1 MSFHPSGDQPLP
13 SLTRTTMPR
22 PGQVNVGLI
31 LSLLLNAA
39 LAAGVAYLIF
49 LAPPKTTP
57 GGNSPSGTPEQPA
70 AGEVSA
76 LGRIQPSGGLIAV
89 FGPPGDRITKF
100 DVTLGQRV
108 DGNRTQL
115 ATLSG
120 EDERELQVKA
130 LAAQIEEAQALK
142 AAILAS
148 QQAKLKDIDA
158 EANQAKVAAEQ
169 DGNALAAKLR
179 AVEAQRKRA
188 VATKNRLEEVKA
200 ATSRVS
206 AQEVE
211 EADALLAQAD
221 AEKDATVAQQEKL
234 KAVVKEG
241 EKSVEAKKATVDA
254 ETKRALAQVPLTTL
268 EANLKAAEQKLKSGR
283 LIAPTGGRVVRFL
296 SHPGDTVTTQ
306 PVLQLADTNKMVV
319 LAEVYESDVGK
330 VRQWL
335 SGGKTVKAEVDMRV
349 LSDGKKL
356 TGTVADASKVATVV
370 AKNIL
375 TPLGPREDADRRVV
389 EVEVE
394 LDAASAAIAKDYIGL
409 QVRVTLKPGG

>member
-1 MSFHPSGDQPLP
+1 
-13 SLTRTTMPR
+13 MPR

-49 LAPPKTTP
+49 LAPPKTPP
-57 GGNSPSGTPEQPA
+57 GGNAGGNPEQSPA
-70 AGEVSA
+70 ASEVSA
-76 LGRIQPSGGLIAV
+76 LGRVQPAGGLIAV
-89 FGPPGDRITKF
+89 FGPPGDRIAKF
-100 DVTLGQRV
+100 DVTLGQKV

-130 LAAQIEEAQALK
+130 LAAQIEEAEALK

-148 QQAKLKDIDA
+148 KEAKLKDIEA

-188 VATKNRLEEVKA
+188 VATKNRLEEVKT

-306 PVLQLADTNKMVV
+306 PVLQLAETNKMVV

-335 SGGKTVKAEVDMRV
+335 SGGKPVKAEVDMRV

-394 LDAASAAIAKDYIGL
+394 LDAASAAVARDYIGL
-409 QVRVTLKPGG
+409 QVRVTLRPSGQ